1 MVSVHGMS
9 SAKMGLKN
17 EKNTVFNLNGRSFD
31 FKNLFCLDSSI
42 LPSST
47 IESPQGTIMAG
58 ASQILEENFN

>member
-47 IESPQGTIMAG
+47 IESPQRYNNGSCLSNIRK
-58 ASQILEENFN
+58 IFN